1 MLSLAGRMRQRMVT
15 TGGIGGGREMCEMET
30 GVQMDFGSLDDG
42 ARGKD

>member
-1 MLSLAGRMRQRMVT
+1 MLSLAGRMVT
-15 TGGIGGGREMCEMET
+15 SVVTGGIGGGREMCGVGT